1 VSTIG
6 NKTITQTVTL
16 GSVNSY
22 PTYASP
28 LTIASTGTIRPGS
41 SNANAVYG
49 PNTQAWTVA
58 NYGEIAATGDASGI
72 DLSAGGSVGNA
83 GMVEGSIGV
92 YIQTPGSVT
101 NSGTIIGMGGQ
112 RGGFGVFLGAS
123 GSVGN
128 TGLIK
133 GGYGVLFFHGAGTVT
148 NSGTIEGTKPFIFE
162 GMIGGGGVDLFGVGG
177 SVGNTGLIQGFYGFL
192 GVGIDNYAGTVTN
205 SGTILGSVS
214 LGAGGTV
221 TNSGTIIGRYG
232 TAVGFGGGRYGTAGG
247 GGSNLLVL
255 EHGYY
260 LNGVV
265 AGGIYATNT
274 VELGGSL
281 GAALT
286 VDYTGLGLR
295 NFQDVRFGS
304 GGYDT
309 LKVTRTAGTLPVT
322 ISGFGT
328 SDIIDLTQIGT
339 DGTIANNNT
348 IGHTVTVSGS
358 HGSVVLQLDAS
369 DGTGFATMSDGASGT
384 DLLIPCFCRS
394 TRILTER
401 GEVPVEDLAVGD
413 RVTTVSG
420 IMRPIVW
427 IGVGRDLVTCRN
439 SLARPIIVRRGALA
453 DDVPRRDLY
462 LTHGHALY
470 VDGVLIPVENLVNHR
485 SILWD
490 RAARVVEYY
499 HIELADHDVLF
510 AEGAPAETYH
520 DDGNRAQFHNTRPGS
535 AAAAARPTFAP
546 LLSSGDVVDRVWA
559 ALYQRAG
566 GEIAG
571 DTTDDPDLHLVIDGV
586 RLDPTATYDSVFTF
600 ALEGPPA
607 RTLCLS
613 SRSGVPSLLGLSS
626 DHRPLGV
633 AIKQVILDHAGIPTV
648 FEHDAR
654 QLREGGCHL
663 PEDGFSWTDGEFE
676 LPPRFFAQL
685 NGAFTLIVH
694 TERRGIRYPNVASAV
709 AA

>member
-177 SVGNTGLIQGFYGFL
+177 SVGNTGLIEGYKGYRGVAIGGAAGTITNSGTILGRNYLYMGGSVGNTGLIQGFYGFL

-265 AGGIYATNT
+265 AGGISATNT

-499 HIELADHDVLF
+499 HIELAGHEVVF
-510 AEGAPAETYH
+510 ADGAPAETYH
-520 DDGNRAQFHNTRPGS
+520 DDGNRRSSTTRGRARQTRPPS
-535 AAAAARPTFAP
+535 RP
-546 LLSSGDVVDRVWA
+546 
-559 ALYQRAG
+559 
-566 GEIAG
+566 
-571 DTTDDPDLHLVIDGV
+571 
-586 RLDPTATYDSVFTF
+586 
-600 ALEGPPA
+600 
-607 RTLCLS
+607 
-613 SRSGVPSLLGLSS
+613 SR
-626 DHRPLGV
+626 R
-633 AIKQVILDHAGIPTV
+633 
-648 FEHDAR
+648 
-654 QLREGGCHL
+654 C
-663 PEDGFSWTDGEFE
+663 
-676 LPPRFFAQL
+676 
-685 NGAFTLIVH
+685 
-694 TERRGIRYPNVASAV
+694 
-709 AA
+709 